1 MSTDNEKL
9 NSKDII
15 EKIEKENSICEKIC
29 NFGTFFCYFIL
40 VLLLICLSLDL
51 FYYIGYIIY
60 DKTGSTKLAEGVG
73 IVIAA
78 VISVIGVLIGYI
90 FNKRQTYKEI
100 VTRERKIWLNNLK
113 DNLSE
118 FMAICEMGLRYT
130 WGKDYCQKME
140 RAIELYYN
148 IITNLNIKDEN
159 DRKKI
164 LALYQYARFNN
175 LDVTLN
181 FEKAKENVEDD
192 KDSESGDREVLMYQ
206 FMTLFKNEW
215 EVVKREAD

>member
-1 MSTDNEKL
+1 
-9 NSKDII
+9 
-15 EKIEKENSICEKIC
+15 C
-29 NFGTFFCYFIL
+29 TFFFYFIL
-40 VLLLICLSLDL
+40 VLILICLSLDL

-100 VTRERKIWLNNLK
+100 VTKERKIWLNNLK

-164 LALYQYARFNN
+164 LALYHYAIFNN

-181 FEKAKENVEDD
+181 FEKAKENGEDD
-192 KDSESGDREVLMYQ
+192 KVLESGTREVLMDQ

>member
-100 VTRERKIWLNNLK
+100 VTKERKIWLNNLK

-164 LALYQYARFNN
+164 LALYHYAIFNN

-181 FEKAKENVEDD
+181 FEKAKENGEDD
-192 KDSESGDREVLMYQ
+192 KVLESGTREVLMDQ

>member
-100 VTRERKIWLNNLK
+100 VTKERKIWLNNLK

-181 FEKAKENVEDD
+181 FEKAKENGEDD
-192 KDSESGDREVLMYQ
+192 KVLESGTREVLMDQ

>member
-100 VTRERKIWLNNLK
+100 VTKERKIWLNNLK

>member
-1 MSTDNEKL
+1 MSTDNENL

-90 FNKRQTYKEI
+90 FNKKQTYKEI
-100 VTRERKIWLNNLK
+100 VTKERKIWLNNLK

-164 LALYQYARFNN
+164 LALYHYARFNN

-181 FEKAKENVEDD
+181 FEKAKENGEDD
-192 KDSESGDREVLMYQ
+192 KDLESGDREVLMYQ

>member
-1 MSTDNEKL
+1 MSTDNENL

-60 DKTGSTKLAEGVG
+60 DKTGFTKLAEGVG

-100 VTRERKIWLNNLK
+100 VTKERKIWLNNLK

-164 LALYQYARFNN
+164 LALYHYARFNN

-181 FEKAKENVEDD
+181 FEKAKEHGEDD
-192 KDSESGDREVLMYQ
+192 KDLESGDREVLMYQ